1 MVRVSALIGAVA
13 LATAATAAAV
23 ESKASTTSRAAPL
36 PTVDLGY
43 GLWSATINVSYFSP
57 LPTARGSLGLFYR
70 RETFAASGFKSH
82 GLCIASATY
91 SS

>member
-23 ESKASTTSRAAPL
+23 QAKVTVTTTSCATPL

-43 GLWSATINVSYFSP
+43 GLWSASINVSYFCP
-57 LPTARGSLGLFYR
+57 LRTARGCLGLF
-70 RETFAASGFKSH
+70 
-82 GLCIASATY
+82 L
-91 SS
+91 